1 MRAHHWI
8 ATGPNGIADFQF
20 VESEVAEP
28 GPGEVTITV
37 QASGV
42 NPADLKHPGRA
53 TVFPVSIGYEVAGTI
68 TALGRRHRD
77 RFGWR
82 CDR

>member
-42 NPADLKHPGRA
+42 NPAD
-53 TVFPVSIGYEVAGTI
+53 FPEEFREVLESYYQGMEAP
-68 TALGRRHRD
+68 
-77 RFGWR
+77 
-82 CDR
+82 